1 MALTAAVL
9 IVEDQPL
16 IRINA
21 LDLVR
26 TAGFEPLEAID
37 ADEAIQILE
46 SRTGIRLV
54 FTDIEMPGTMDG
66 IQLTHFI
73 RGGWPKVHL
82 MVASGKVMVKENQLP
97 AGTKFFA
104 KPYGDDTIIAE
115 MRRFMALDS
124 SSDGVSLQ

>member
-1 MALTAAVL
+1 MAIPAAVL
-9 IVEDQPL
+9 VVEDQPL
-16 IRINA
+16 IRMNA
-21 LDLVR
+21 SDLVR
-26 TAGFEPLEAID
+26 SAGFEALEAIN

-66 IQLTHFI
+66 LKLAHFI
-73 RGGWPKVHL
+73 RGRWPKVHL

-104 KPYGDDTIIAE
+104 KPYGNDTIIE
-115 MRRFMALDS
+115 EIRRLMALDS
-124 SSDGVSLQ
+124 SSDGVYLH